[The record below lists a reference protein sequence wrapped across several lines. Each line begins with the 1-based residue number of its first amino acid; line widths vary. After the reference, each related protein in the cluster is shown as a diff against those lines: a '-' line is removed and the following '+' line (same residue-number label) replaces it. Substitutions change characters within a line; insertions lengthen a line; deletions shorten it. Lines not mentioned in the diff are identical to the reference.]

1 MLPGW
6 ARERDEAPES
16 ERPEASFTPMLTH
29 IAWLVLVSFV
39 VALATSAIKW
49 RDPRLIAAETVRF
62 FTTVF
67 ACIVIFGVVAAV
79 LDRLFVG

>member
-1 MLPGW
+1 VRSSGATL
-6 ARERDEAPES
+6 
-16 ERPEASFTPMLTH
+16 ASSRQKL
-29 IAWLVLVSFV
+29 S
-39 VALATSAIKW
+39 
-49 RDPRLIAAETVRF
+49 RF